1 MKIFLLEG
9 TKMTKLNR
17 IRPFSPLERGDMSY
31 LASDTTITVLP
42 SDEIGI
48 KVVALLMVD
57 GNRRGRRAAIA
68 LETASSTASRS
79 SFSFT
84 YTFSESTPGA
94 PVRSRPCA
102 VRFKKIF
109 DKKRKI
115 RRKEGRKYVV
125 SQFIGGFLTSVA

>member
-1 MKIFLLEG
+1 
-9 TKMTKLNR
+9 MTKLNR
-17 IRPFSPLERGDMSY
+17 IRPFPPWNAVICLIWPRRI
-31 LASDTTITVLP
+31 LLLLP

-48 KVVALLMVD
+48 KVVELLMVD
-57 GNRRGRRAAIA
+57 DNRRGRRAAIA

-102 VRFKKIF
+102 VLVQKKF
-109 DKKRKI
+109 RKI

-125 SQFIGGFLTSVA
+125 SQFIGGFLLSSVVCH